1 MNPIELHNLV
11 LVSEMLVRCAI
22 EHKEYR
28 SLHYTLDYPEMS
40 NEVRKTVL
48 TPPNFKV
55 EQPLV
60 NNSVE

>member
-28 SLHYTLDYPEMS
+28 SLHCTLDYPEMS
-40 NEVRKTVL
+40 NEVGKTVL
-48 TPPNFKV
+48 KPSKF
-55 EQPLV
+55 
-60 NNSVE
+60 

>member
-40 NEVRKTVL
+40 NEVGETVL
-48 TPPNFKV
+48 KPSKF
-55 EQPLV
+55 
-60 NNSVE
+60 

>member
-40 NEVRKTVL
+40 NEVGKTVL
-48 TPPNFKV
+48 KPSNFKV

-60 NNSVE
+60 NT